1 MPNWK
6 THIEFGKR
14 VNKKLNYTGEK
25 LELFLIG
32 NLLPDIN
39 NGYMIP
45 DISKKIDHETTHY
58 VINGNYSYIN
68 FYNKHKENIKKNP
81 LLMGYFAHLFL
92 DYNMNNDF
100 YTTYRED
107 NINKY
112 EHKQLRMM
120 KQSDF
125 RLYNNKYLDN
135 YIEISDVDNLV
146 IKLEELCDVYVKR
159 EEIIKVVDFLKRKIG
174 YEAEY
179 FFYTEAELNN
189 LFESIIGKFSEFVDE
204 YNLI

>member
-14 VNKKLNYTGEK
+14 VNKKLKYSGEE

-45 DISKKIDHETTHY
+45 DVSAKIDHEITHY
-58 VINGNYSYIN
+58 VVEGNYSYVN
-68 FYNKHKENIKKNP
+68 FYNDYKEKIKGNP
-81 LLMGYFAHLFL
+81 MLMGYFSHLFL
-92 DYNMNNDF
+92 DYNMNNNF
-100 YTTYRED
+100 YTTYRD
-107 NINKY
+107 ANLHKY
-112 EHKQLRMM
+112 ERKQLRIM

-135 YIEISDVDNLV
+135 YVELNNVDNAV
-146 IKLEELCDVYVKR
+146 IKAKELCDISVNRDDITKIV
-159 EEIIKVVDFLKRKIG
+159 EFLKKKID
-174 YEAEY
+174 YKAEY
-179 FFYTEAELNN
+179 FFYTEAELDN
-189 LFESIIGKFSEFVDE
+189 LFESIIEKFSEFVDE
-204 YNLI
+204 YKLI

>member
-14 VNKKLNYTGEK
+14 VNKKLNYTGEE
-25 LELFLIG
+25 LEMFLIG

-58 VINGNYSYIN
+58 VVNGNYSYIN

-81 LLMGYFAHLFL
+81 LLMGYFSHLFL
-92 DYNMNNDF
+92 DYNMNNNF
-100 YTTYRED
+100 YTTYREV
-107 NINKY
+107 NIHKY
-112 EHKQLRMM
+112 EHKQLRIM

-125 RLYNNKYLDN
+125 RLYNNRYLDN
-135 YIEISDVDNLV
+135 YIEISDVDALV
-146 IKLEELCDVYVKR
+146 TKLEEVCDVYVKK
-159 EEIIKVVDFLKRKIG
+159 EEIIKIIDFLKRKIG

-179 FFYTEAELNN
+179 FFYTEAELES
-189 LFESIIGKFSEFVDE
+189 LFESIIEKFSEFVDE
-204 YNLI
+204 YKLI

>member
-159 EEIIKVVDFLKRKIG
+159 EEIIKIVDFLKRKIG